1 MITLYLRKRI
11 FIFLILFIQA
21 FAAFTSL
28 ASKADAREE
37 SLVIGLVP
45 EMNIF
50 KQRERFELLA
60 PYLSKKLGIEVRL
73 TMLTYGNIIEKFKE
87 EEIDAAFL
95 GSFTGA
101 LAISQLGVV
110 PLVRPINMDNTSTYQ
125 GYIFVRKDSNITSVA
140 DMKGK
145 SMALVEKTTAGFV
158 FPMAWLKRH
167 GIDDI
172 STFFNEQF
180 ISGSHDRTISL
191 VLNGKANVGAAK
203 STIYKNMRKWQ
214 PRIDSELVIL
224 TNSPK
229 VPSNTFCVSK
239 KLDQQYRGQL
249 KDLLLNLRGD
259 SGGREVLKKLGAK
272 RFVETGRD
280 QYQPVFD
287 LAKEAGIDLGKYDFQ
302 SP

>member
-101 LAISQLGVV
+101 LAISQLSVV

-125 GYIFVRKDSNITSVA
+125 GYIFARKDSNITSVA

>member
-1 MITLYLRKRI
+1 MITFYLRKNF
-11 FIFLILFIQA
+11 FIFLLLFIQT
-21 FAAFTSL
+21 FAAFICP
-28 ASKADAREE
+28 ASGTGVDKEN
-37 SLVIGLVP
+37 LVIGLLP

-60 PYLSKKLGIEVRL
+60 PYLSKHLGIEVEL
-73 TMLTYGNIIEKFKE
+73 KMLSYGNIIEKFKE

-191 VLNGKANVGAAK
+191 VLNGKADVGAAK
-203 STIYKNMRKWQ
+203 STIYKSMRKWQ
-214 PRIDSELVIL
+214 PRIDRELVIL
-224 TNSPK
+224 ANSPK

-239 KLDQQYRGQL
+239 KLDRQYREQL
-249 KDLLLNLRGD
+249 KDLLLNLRED
-259 SGGREVLKKLGAK
+259 KRGREVLKQLDAK
-272 RFVETGRD
+272 RFIETSRE

-287 LAKEAGIDLGKYDFQ
+287 LAKEAGIDLKKYAFQ

>member
-1 MITLYLRKRI
+1 MITLYLRKKI

-28 ASKADAREE
+28 ASEADARKE
-37 SLVIGLVP
+37 SLVIGLLP

-60 PYLSKKLGIEVRL
+60 PYLSKHLGIEVRL
-73 TMLTYGNIIEKFKE
+73 TMLSYGNIIEKFKDE
-87 EEIDAAFL
+87 VIDAAFL

-110 PLVRPINMDNTSTYQ
+110 PLVRPINMDGISTYQ
-125 GYIFVRKDSNITSVA
+125 GYIFARKDSKITSVA

-145 SMALVEKTTAGFV
+145 SLALVEKTTAGYV

-167 GIDDI
+167 GIDDF
-172 STFFNEQF
+172 SSYFSEQF
-180 ISGSHDRTISL
+180 ISGSHDRTIAL
-191 VLNGKANVGAAK
+191 VLNGKADLGAAK
-203 STIYKNMRKWQ
+203 STIYKSMRKWQ
-214 PRIDSELVIL
+214 PRIDRELVIL
-224 TNSPK
+224 ANSPK

-239 KLDQQYRGQL
+239 KFDRQYREQL
-249 KDLLLNLRGD
+249 KDLLLNMRENPE
-259 SGGREVLKKLGAK
+259 GRKALKQLGAK
-272 RFVETGRD
+272 RFLETNREH
-280 QYQPVFD
+280 YQPVFD
-287 LAKEAGIDLGKYDFQ
+287 LAKEAGINLKKYDFQ

>member
-60 PYLSKKLGIEVRL
+60 PYLSKNLGIEVRL

-239 KLDQQYRGQL
+239 KLDQQYREQL

>member
-1 MITLYLRKRI
+1 MITLYLRKNF
-11 FIFLILFIQA
+11 FIFLVLFIQT
-21 FAAFTSL
+21 FAAFISM
-28 ASKADAREE
+28 ASETDSRGK
-37 SLVIGLVP
+37 SLVIGLLP

-60 PYLSKKLGIEVRL
+60 SYLSDHMGIEVEL
-73 TMLTYGNIIEKFKE
+73 KMLSYGNIIEKFKE

-125 GYIFVRKDSNITSVA
+125 GYIFARKDSNITSVA

-145 SMALVEKTTAGFV
+145 SLALVEKTTAGFV
-158 FPMAWLKRH
+158 FPIAWLKRH
-167 GIDDI
+167 EVDDI
-172 STFFNEQF
+172 NTYLNEQF

-191 VLNGKANVGAAK
+191 VLNGKADLGAAK
-203 STIYKNMRKWQ
+203 STIYKSMRKWQ
-214 PRIDSELVIL
+214 PRIDRELVIL
-224 TNSPK
+224 ANSPK

-239 KLDQQYRGQL
+239 KIDRQYREQL

-259 SGGREVLKKLGAK
+259 PGGREVLKQLGAK
-272 RFVETGRD
+272 RFIETDKD

-287 LAKEAGIDLGKYDFQ
+287 LAKEAGIDLKKYAFQ

>member
-158 FPMAWLKRH
+158 FPLAWLKRH

-239 KLDQQYRGQL
+239 KLDQQYREQL

-259 SGGREVLKKLGAK
+259 SEGREVLKKLGAK

>member
-1 MITLYLRKRI
+1 MITFYSRKNF
-11 FIFLILFIQA
+11 FIFLVLFFQT

-28 ASKADAREE
+28 ASETDSQRK
-37 SLVIGLVP
+37 SLVIGLLP

-60 PYLSKKLGIEVRL
+60 PYLSKHLGIEVEL
-73 TMLTYGNIIEKFKE
+73 KMLSYGNIIEKFKE

-125 GYIFVRKDSNITSVA
+125 GYIFARKDSNITSVA

-145 SMALVEKTTAGFV
+145 SLALVEKTTAGFV
-158 FPMAWLKRH
+158 FPIAWLKRH
-167 GIDDI
+167 GVDDI
-172 STFFNEQF
+172 NTYFNEQF

-203 STIYKNMRKWQ
+203 STIYENMRKWQ
-214 PRIDSELVIL
+214 PRIDRELIIL
-224 TNSPK
+224 ANSPK
-229 VPSNTFCVSK
+229 VPSNTFCVNK
-239 KLDQQYRGQL
+239 KFDQQYREQL

-259 SGGREVLKKLGAK
+259 PGGREVLKKLGAK

-287 LAKEAGIDLGKYDFQ
+287 LAKEAGIDLKKYAFQ

>member
-60 PYLSKKLGIEVRL
+60 PYLSKNLGIEVRL

>member
-60 PYLSKKLGIEVRL
+60 PYLSKNLGIEVRL
-73 TMLTYGNIIEKFKE
+73 TILTYGNIIEKFKK

>member
-101 LAISQLGVV
+101 LAISQLSVV

-125 GYIFVRKDSNITSVA
+125 GYIFARKDSNITSVA

-145 SMALVEKTTAGFV
+145 SLALVEKTTAGFV
-158 FPMAWLKRH
+158 FPLAWLKRH

-239 KLDQQYRGQL
+239 KLDQQYREQL

-259 SGGREVLKKLGAK
+259 SEGREVLKKLGAK

>member
-1 MITLYLRKRI
+1 MITIYLRKRV
-11 FIFLILFIQA
+11 FIFLVLFIQT

-28 ASKADAREE
+28 ASETDSRKE
-37 SLVIGLVP
+37 SLVIGLLP

-60 PYLSKKLGIEVRL
+60 PYLSDHMGIEVEL
-73 TMLTYGNIIEKFKE
+73 KMLSYGNIIKKFKE
-87 EEIDAAFL
+87 DEIDAAFL

-125 GYIFVRKDSNITSVA
+125 GYIFVRKDSSITSVA

-158 FPMAWLKRH
+158 FPMAWFKRQKV
-167 GIDDI
+167 DDMNAY
-172 STFFNEQF
+172 SSEQF

-214 PRIDSELVIL
+214 PRIDRELIIL
-224 TNSPK
+224 TSSPK
-229 VPSNTFCVSK
+229 VPSNTFCVSQK
-239 KLDQQYRGQL
+239 FDRQYQEQL

-259 SGGREVLKKLGAK
+259 QRGREVLKQLGAK
-272 RFVETGRD
+272 RFVETSRE

>member
-60 PYLSKKLGIEVRL
+60 PYLSKNLGIEVRL
-73 TMLTYGNIIEKFKE
+73 TILTYGNIIEKFKE

>member
-60 PYLSKKLGIEVRL
+60 PYLSKNLGIEVRL

-259 SGGREVLKKLGAK
+259 SEGREVLKKLGAK

>member
-1 MITLYLRKRI
+1 MITLYLRKKV
-11 FIFLILFIQA
+11 FIFLILLIQT

-28 ASKADAREE
+28 ASEADARKE
-37 SLVIGLVP
+37 SLVIGLLP

-60 PYLSKKLGIEVRL
+60 VYLSKHLKIKVKLK
-73 TMLTYGNIIEKFKE
+73 MLSYDNIIEKFKE

-101 LAISQLGVV
+101 LAISQLGVD
-110 PLVRPINMDNTSTYQ
+110 PLARPINMDGTSTYQ
-125 GYIFVRKDSNITSVA
+125 GYLFVRKDSDIKTFA

-145 SMALVEKTTAGFV
+145 SLALVEKTTAGFV
-158 FPMAWLKRH
+158 FPIAWLKRH
-167 GIDDI
+167 EVDDI
-172 STFFNEQF
+172 NTFFNEQF

-191 VLNGKANVGAAK
+191 VLNGKADVGAAK
-203 STIYKNMRKWQ
+203 STIYKSMRKWQ
-214 PRIDSELVIL
+214 PRIDRELIIL
-224 TNSPK
+224 ANSPK

-239 KLDQQYRGQL
+239 KLDHQYREQL

-259 SGGREVLKKLGAK
+259 QGGREVLKQLGAK
-272 RFVETGRD
+272 RFVETNRE

-287 LAKEAGIDLGKYDFQ
+287 LAKEAGIDLKKYGFQ

>member
-60 PYLSKKLGIEVRL
+60 PYLSKNLGIEVRL
-73 TMLTYGNIIEKFKE
+73 TILTYGNIIEKFKK

-239 KLDQQYRGQL
+239 KLDQQYREQL